1 MNKFWLF
8 FGIFLTFTGFGT
20 MLGILIIVILI
31 WKEFKENDKNKNYL
45 NKNSKFPG
53 TYYNKNTLN
62 DMK

>member
-20 MLGILIIVILI
+20 ILGILIIVCLI
-31 WKEFKENDKNKNYL
+31 WKEFNENDKNKNYL
-45 NKNSKFPG
+45 NKNSKFAG
-53 TYYNKNTLN
+53 TYYNKKSLN

>member
-20 MLGILIIVILI
+20 IFGILIIVCLI
-31 WKEFKENDKNKNYL
+31 WKEFKNNDKNKNYL
-45 NKNSKFPG
+45 NKNSKFAG